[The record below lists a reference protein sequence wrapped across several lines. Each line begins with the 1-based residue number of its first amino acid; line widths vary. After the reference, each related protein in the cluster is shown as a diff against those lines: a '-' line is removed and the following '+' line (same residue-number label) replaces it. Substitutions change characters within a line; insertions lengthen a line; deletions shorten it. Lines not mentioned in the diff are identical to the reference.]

1 MKYFVYILLCSDDTL
16 YTGFTTDLQ
25 KRCNTRN
32 SGKGARYTRARLP
45 VTLVYFE
52 EYFDKG
58 SAMTME
64 YRIKQLTRKKKLN
77 LIKNFNSNHMYNDN
91 G

>member
-25 KRCNTRN
+25 KRCNTHN